1 MAAVV
6 GETLKS
12 GLTIKVSVVVRSRC
26 FSLLSMKRST
36 VVGLV
41 AGVDRDGS
49 RFAPSE
55 GIKENEDDLG
65 RAVHLI

>member
-1 MAAVV
+1 MFFIAFN
-6 GETLKS
+6 EKEYSS
-12 GLTIKVSVVVRSRC
+12 GV
-26 FSLLSMKRST
+26 
-36 VVGLV
+36 V

-55 GIKENEDDLG
+55 GIKENEDDFG